1 VVVVLLVVVRV
12 FAIGD
17 VDVVA
22 VAVFAFAFA
31 FVTLVFLSSESA
43 SGYAPYA
50 DFRGAFF
57 VTVAVAVAGA
67 FLPRVVFTGSS
78 VSESSEGLLAA
89 DLGLFF
95 GGVVGTG
102 AGAGESISNDTIFF
116 ALDAL
121 FLGGVSVWVDISDF
135 GVVLRVYALGVDDAF
150 EPFPLSF
157 DTVSQRLVRNV

>member
-95 GGVVGTG
+95 GGVVG
-102 AGAGESISNDTIFF
+102 AGESISNDTIFF